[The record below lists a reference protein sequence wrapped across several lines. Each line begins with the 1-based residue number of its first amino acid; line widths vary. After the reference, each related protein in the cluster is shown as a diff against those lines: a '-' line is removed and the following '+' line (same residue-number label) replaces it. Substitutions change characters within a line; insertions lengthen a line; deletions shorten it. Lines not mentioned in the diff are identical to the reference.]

1 MTTRAFFLVALLAAG
16 AVSVVP
22 PTPRAAPT
30 RAAAACSPGSAEQLK
45 YKLTVGGLLP
55 KGKLA
60 RLRRGAWVHTDG
72 SGEASICLQ
81 NGGVTCR
88 VDPNSY
94 IQVLPPRKPRVL
106 LRTGGQGG
114 VSCSAKAAA
123 RSKQIL
129 TAGQTIT
136 LGDLGLGPA
145 PSAAEA
151 SSTGNLF
158 SVSVRRGRTVVK
170 VRRGATIVAK
180 TGTLQDAVVLGRDE
194 QASAAKGKPPGD
206 PTAIKLSAKETRVL
220 DRLERL
226 LPKDADKT
234 PPSGGATG
242 PAPFSSLRSPSF
254 SFVANETGTTFS
266 CAVDGSP
273 TFRLCTDG
281 ERFAHLE
288 PGDHE
293 LRVKATDRAGNSQVV
308 TTYAWTIDT
317 SLIVYA
323 SDRKGDGNTDV
334 YVMDSDGLHQKQLT
348 TGPTQDE
355 DPEWSPDHRRIAFQ
369 SQRDGNA
376 EIYVMNADGS
386 GQTRLTNNPA
396 PDTNPTWSPDGS
408 QIAFESSRDFNREIY
423 VMNADGTGA
432 RRLTANQAQD
442 LDPSWSP
449 DGAQIAFAS
458 DRDGNREIYRMNANG
473 SAQTRLT
480 NDPATDYGPSWSPDG
495 SRIAFH
501 SNRNASTSHIYV
513 MDSGG
518 KDVRQVTRS
527 SGSDFNPQWAPDGS
541 EIVFQSN
548 RVRNPR
554 FDVFYVAVD
563 GGTEFRVTQ
572 LPGNGNHIVP
582 DW

>member
-1 MTTRAFFLVALLAAG
+1 VTAKAFVVVALVAAAV
-16 AVSVVP
+16 VSVVP
-22 PTPRAAPT
+22 PTPRAAPRHAVAT
-30 RAAAACSPGSAEQLK
+30 CSPGSAEQLK

-60 RLRRGAWVHTDG
+60 RLRRGAWIHTDG
-72 SGEASICLQ
+72 SGEASLCLQ
-81 NGGVTCR
+81 NGSVTCR

-94 IQVLPPRKPRVL
+94 VQVLPPRKPRVL

-129 TAGQTIT
+129 AAGETIT
-136 LGDLGLGPA
+136 LGDLGLGPTTAAAQA
-145 PSAAEA
+145 PS
-151 SSTGNLF
+151 SGNLL

-180 TGTLQDAVVLGRDE
+180 TGTLRNAVVLGRDE

-206 PTAIKLSAKETRVL
+206 PTAIRLSAKEARVL
-220 DRLERL
+220 DQLERL

-242 PAPFSSLRSPSF
+242 PAPFSSLRSPAF
-254 SFVANETGTTFS
+254 NFVANETGTTFS
-266 CAVDGSP
+266 CAVDTSP
-273 TFRLCTDG
+273 TFRLCTNG
-281 ERFAHLE
+281 ERIAHLE
-288 PGDHE
+288 PGEHE
-293 LRVKATDRAGNSQVV
+293 LRVKATDRAGNSQLV
-308 TTYAWTIDT
+308 TTYEWTIDS

-334 YVMDSDGLHQKQLT
+334 YVMDSDGLHQTQLT

-355 DPEWSPDHRRIAFQ
+355 DPEWSRDHRRIAFQ

-396 PDTNPTWSPDGS
+396 PDTNPTWSPDGR

-423 VMNADGTGA
+423 VMNADGTGV

-458 DRDGNREIYRMNANG
+458 DRDGNREIYRMDANG

-495 SRIAFH
+495 SLIAFH
-501 SNRNASTSHIYV
+501 SNRNATASDIYV
-513 MDSGG
+513 MDPGG
-518 KDVRQVTRS
+518 RAVRQVTRS
-527 SGSDFNPQWAPDGS
+527 PASDFNPQWAPDGS
-541 EIVFQSN
+541 EIVFQSS
-548 RVRNPR
+548 RARSPK
-554 FDVFYVAVD
+554 FDVFYVGVD
-563 GGTEFRVTQ
+563 DGKEFRVTQ
-572 LPGNGNHIVP
+572 LPGNHTVP

>member
-1 MTTRAFFLVALLAAG
+1 LVTARAFVVVALVAAA
-16 AVSVVP
+16 AVSVLP
-22 PTPRAAPT
+22 PTPRAAPRHAVAT
-30 RAAAACSPGSAEQLK
+30 CSPGSAVQLK

-60 RLRRGAWVHTDG
+60 RLRRGAWIHTDG
-72 SGEASICLQ
+72 SGEASLCLQ

-145 PSAAEA
+145 TAAAQAPS
-151 SSTGNLF
+151 SGNLF

-170 VRRGATIVAK
+170 VRRGATIVSK
-180 TGTLQDAVVLGRDE
+180 TGTLQNAVVLGRDQ

-206 PTAIKLSAKETRVL
+206 PTAIKLSAKEARVL

-242 PAPFSSLRSPSF
+242 PAPFSSLRSPAF
-254 SFVANETGTTFS
+254 NFVANETGTTFS
-266 CAVDGSP
+266 CAVDTSP
-273 TFRLCTDG
+273 TFRLCTNG

-288 PGDHE
+288 PGEHE
-293 LRVKATDRAGNSQVV
+293 LRVKATDRAGNSQLV
-308 TTYAWTIDT
+308 TTYEWTIDS

-323 SDRKGDGNTDV
+323 SDRKSDGNTDV

-396 PDTNPTWSPDGS
+396 PDTNPTWSPDGR

-423 VMNADGTGA
+423 VMNADGTGV

-449 DGAQIAFAS
+449 DGARIAFAS
-458 DRDGNREIYRMNANG
+458 DRDGNREIYRMDANG

-495 SRIAFH
+495 SLIAFH
-501 SNRNASTSHIYV
+501 SNRNATASDIYV
-513 MDSGG
+513 MDPDGRAM
-518 KDVRQVTRS
+518 RQVTRS
-527 SGSDFNPQWAPDGS
+527 PASDFNPQWAPDGS
-541 EIVFQSN
+541 EIVFQSS
-548 RVRNPR
+548 RARSPK
-554 FDVFYVAVD
+554 FDVFYVGVEDAN
-563 GGTEFRVTQ
+563 EFRVTQ
-572 LPGNGNHIVP
+572 LPGNHTVP

>member
-1 MTTRAFFLVALLAAG
+1 VTARAFFLVAFLAA
-16 AVSVVP
+16 AALSVVP
-22 PTPRAAPT
+22 ATPQAAP
-30 RAAAACSPGSAEQLK
+30 RHAAAACTPGSAEQLK

-60 RLRRGAWVHTDG
+60 RLRRGTWIHTDG
-72 SGEASICLQ
+72 SGEASLCLQ
-81 NGGVTCR
+81 NGSVTCR

-129 TAGQTIT
+129 AAGQTIT
-136 LGDLGLGPA
+136 LGDLGLGPTTAAAQA
-145 PSAAEA
+145 PS
-151 SSTGNLF
+151 SGNLL
-158 SVSVRRGRTVVK
+158 SVSVRRGRTVVR

-180 TGTLQDAVVLGRDE
+180 RGTLRNAVVLGRDE

-206 PTAIKLSAKETRVL
+206 PTAIRLSAKEARVL
-220 DRLERL
+220 DQLERL

-242 PAPFSSLRSPSF
+242 PAPFSSLRSPAF
-254 SFVANETGTTFS
+254 NFVANETGTTFS
-266 CAVDGSP
+266 CAVDTSP
-273 TFRLCTDG
+273 TFRLCTNG
-281 ERFAHLE
+281 ERIAHLE
-288 PGDHE
+288 PGEHE
-293 LRVKATDRAGNSQVV
+293 LRVKATDRAGNSQLV
-308 TTYAWTIDT
+308 TTYEWTIDS

-396 PDTNPTWSPDGS
+396 PDTNPTWSPDGR

-423 VMNADGTGA
+423 VMNADGPGV

-458 DRDGNREIYRMNANG
+458 DRDGNREIYRMDANG

-495 SRIAFH
+495 SLIAFH
-501 SNRNASTSHIYV
+501 SNRNATASDIYV
-513 MDSGG
+513 TDPGG
-518 KDVRQVTRS
+518 RAVRPVARS
-527 SGSDFNPQWAPDGS
+527 PASDFNPQWAPDGS
-541 EIVFQSN
+541 EIVFQSS
-548 RVRNPR
+548 RARSPK
-554 FDVFYVAVD
+554 FDVFYVGVD
-563 GGTEFRVTQ
+563 DGKEFRVTQ
-572 LPGNGNHIVP
+572 LPGNHTVP

>member
-1 MTTRAFFLVALLAAG
+1 VTAKAFVVVALVAAAV
-16 AVSVVP
+16 VSVVP
-22 PTPRAAPT
+22 PTPRAAPRHAVAT
-30 RAAAACSPGSAEQLK
+30 CSPGSAEQLK

-60 RLRRGAWVHTDG
+60 RLRRGAWIHTDG
-72 SGEASICLQ
+72 SGEASLCLQ
-81 NGGVTCR
+81 NGSVTCR

-94 IQVLPPRKPRVL
+94 VQVLPPRKPRVL

-129 TAGQTIT
+129 AAGETIT
-136 LGDLGLGPA
+136 LGDLGLGPTTAAAQA
-145 PSAAEA
+145 PS
-151 SSTGNLF
+151 SGNLL

-180 TGTLQDAVVLGRDE
+180 TGTLRNAVVLGRDE

-206 PTAIKLSAKETRVL
+206 PTAIRLSAKEARVL
-220 DRLERL
+220 DQLERL

-242 PAPFSSLRSPSF
+242 PAPFSSLRSPAF
-254 SFVANETGTTFS
+254 NFVANETGTTFS
-266 CAVDGSP
+266 CAVDTSP
-273 TFRLCTDG
+273 TFRLCTNG
-281 ERFAHLE
+281 ERIAHLE
-288 PGDHE
+288 PGEHE
-293 LRVKATDRAGNSQVV
+293 LRVKATDRAGNSQLV
-308 TTYAWTIDT
+308 TTYEWTID
-317 SLIVYA
+317 SSVIVYA

-334 YVMDSDGLHQKQLT
+334 YVMDSDGLHQTQLT

-355 DPEWSPDHRRIAFQ
+355 DPEWSRDHRRIAFQ

-396 PDTNPTWSPDGS
+396 PDTNPTWSPDGR

-423 VMNADGTGA
+423 VMNADGTGV

-458 DRDGNREIYRMNANG
+458 DRDGNREIYRMDANG

-495 SRIAFH
+495 SLIAFH
-501 SNRNASTSHIYV
+501 SNRNATASDIYV
-513 MDSGG
+513 MDPGG
-518 KDVRQVTRS
+518 RAVRQVTRS
-527 SGSDFNPQWAPDGS
+527 PASDFNPQWAPDGS
-541 EIVFQSN
+541 EIVFQSS
-548 RVRNPR
+548 RARSPK
-554 FDVFYVAVD
+554 FDVFYVGVED
-563 GGTEFRVTQ
+563 GKEFRVTQ
-572 LPGNGNHIVP
+572 LPGNHTVP